1 MKKLVML
8 VVALVSVVMVSN
20 SYAAVDSSEFVEICQ
35 TGALAAV
42 SSALQNGA
50 DVNAIAADGTSAL
63 MGACQNSS
71 SSSLAIVAL
80 LLQKGADV
88 NTVNTLGKSALD
100 YAKENTKYGQKIS
113 TVLEKAGAVA
123 TVVKT
128 VKNSSATASEMATAA
143 ATAAA
148 IKVATSEEGVST
160 KEIAETAVQAAEETA
175 AANQKEEVKQ
185 EEPKQEE
192 GGFFSKI
199 KSWFSWK

>member
-1 MKKLVML
+1 MKKLVTLL
-8 VVALVSVVMVSN
+8 VAVLLSTSVVSIF
-20 SYAAVDSSEFVEICQ
+20 AVDSSTFIELCETSGIAAIQ
-35 TGALAAV
+35 SYLTTGKV
-42 SSALQNGA
+42 
-50 DVNAIAADGTSAL
+50 DVNAVTEEGKTAL
-63 MGACQNSS
+63 MSACENTS

-88 NTVNTLGKSALD
+88 NAVDSLGQTALD
-100 YAKENTKYGQKIS
+100 YAKNNTKYGEKIA

-143 ATAAA
+143 A

-160 KEIAETAVQAAEETA
+160 KELAETAVQAAEQTA

-185 EEPKQEE
+185 EESKQEE
-192 GGFFSKI
+192 GGFLSKI